1 MKKPTNPTLANLS
14 AGVWLNEPKLWC
26 AREGTLEVTTDA
38 ASDFWQETHYGFS
51 RDSGHFLAFAT
62 PAEFSVQLRVQAD
75 YEQLYDQAG
84 IMVRLDAERWLK
96 AGVELS
102 DGRAMLSSVLT
113 NERSDWATAPFAGDA
128 RDFFMRVTLS
138 NGVLRVQF
146 SADGVTWP
154 LARLAPFPRAT
165 SYQAGP
171 MCCTPERA
179 GLAVR
184 FSEFRLGAP
193 LGKALHDL
201 T

>member
-1 MKKPTNPTLANLS
+1 MRENPTLANLS
-14 AGVWLNEPKLWC
+14 DGTWLNEPKLWC
-26 AREGTLEVTTDA
+26 AREDDLEVTTDA

-62 PAEFSVQLRVQAD
+62 RAEFSAQLRIQAN
-75 YEQLYDQAG
+75 YERLYDQAG
-84 IMVRLDAERWLK
+84 IMVRLDAQHWLK

-113 NERSDWATAPFAGDA
+113 NERSDWATGPFVGDAGD
-128 RDFFMRVTLS
+128 FLMRITLS
-138 NGVLRVQF
+138 DGVLRVQV
-146 SADGVTWP
+146 SADRVTWP
-154 LARLAPFPRAT
+154 LVRLAPFPRAS
-165 SYQAGP
+165 SYQVGP

-184 FSEFRLGAP
+184 FSEFRLSEP
-193 LGKALHDL
+193 LGKDLHDL